1 MPILQNSI
9 INHLNHDISK
19 GSQKDTKKLLILE
32 HCPKGGG
39 GVQPNPN
46 CLRPF
51 FLHDFF

>member
-19 GSQKDTKKLLILE
+19 GSQKDTKKTAHIRTLS
-32 HCPKGGG
+32 KGWG